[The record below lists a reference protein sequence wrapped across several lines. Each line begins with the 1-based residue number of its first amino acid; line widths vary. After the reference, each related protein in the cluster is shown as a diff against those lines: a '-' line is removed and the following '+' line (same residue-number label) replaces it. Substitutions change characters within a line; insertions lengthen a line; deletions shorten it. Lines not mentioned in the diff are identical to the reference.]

1 MTISLDDEATWPP
14 EVSQLLEAHLSVLQA
29 YEQDRR
35 RINAQLER
43 DVTLRYSTP
52 SNPHALLRDQVIARC
67 DAALADHTLVG
78 LHCTRLHDD
87 EIAAVQRDGLWP
99 LSSEGLVGRVQAR
112 VAAGDIPDYLGI
124 RLFGAHQAG
133 DRHRTGLIWFIFTHA
148 TLRDEHAVCRFFQSW
163 GGEALYN
170 SHEHDDETGP
180 LLRGIG
186 VPCIV
191 EAAVPADRLH
201 LFGSVGEA
209 LLAIYLGRRR
219 IPTARIDGVEG
230 YIQGQLEA
238 AHIRRVVRASD
249 PAFQQLTQHHQW
261 RWQPK

>member
-14 EVSQLLEAHLSVLQA
+14 EVSQLLEARLSILRA
-29 YEQDRR
+29 YEQERQ
-35 RINAQLER
+35 RIDAQLER
-43 DVTLRYSTP
+43 DVTLRYNSP
-52 SNPHALLRDQVIARC
+52 PNSHAPLRDQIIARC

-87 EIAAVQRDGLWP
+87 EITAIQRDGLWP
-99 LSSEGLVGRVQAR
+99 LSPERLVGRVQAR
-112 VAAGDIPDYLGI
+112 VAAGDISDHLGK
-124 RLFGAHQAG
+124 RLLGAHQAG
-133 DRHRTGLIWFIFTHA
+133 DRYRAGLIWFIFTRA
-148 TLRDEHAVCRFFQSW
+148 TLQDEHAVCRFFQSW

-170 SHEHDDETGP
+170 SHEHDEETGS

-209 LLAIYLGRRR
+209 LIAVYLGRRR
-219 IPTARIDGVEG
+219 IPTTRSGGVEG
-230 YIQGQLEA
+230 HIQGQLGA
-238 AHIRRVVRASD
+238 AHIRRIIRASD
-249 PAFQQLTQHHQW
+249 PVFQQLTRHRRW